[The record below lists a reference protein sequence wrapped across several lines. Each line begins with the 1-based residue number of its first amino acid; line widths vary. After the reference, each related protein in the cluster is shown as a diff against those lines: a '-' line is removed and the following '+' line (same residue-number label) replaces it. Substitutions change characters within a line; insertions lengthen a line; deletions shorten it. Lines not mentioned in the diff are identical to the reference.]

1 MAAEA
6 EAAREARAKV
16 IAAEGEH
23 RASRSLR
30 HAAEVIM
37 DSPAALQLRYLQTL
51 NSISAE
57 NNSTVI
63 FPVPIDI
70 LNTFM
75 QCSTNNNQD
84 QFLRQQYY
92 QAQMQN
98 YLQQQQQQQQQP
110 GQQQQQQPHVLIP
123 MNVPPAPNK
132 PPPPVPGAKP
142 GHAKLQNQKL
152 TSKGS
157 SGRLTPEEEESE
169 KQNMIEEVEFEMP
182 ELEFP

>member
-1 MAAEA
+1 
-6 EAAREARAKV
+6 
-16 IAAEGEH
+16 
-23 RASRSLR
+23 
-30 HAAEVIM
+30 M

-75 QCSTNNNQD
+75 QCSSNNSQD
-84 QFLRQQYY
+84 QLVRQQLAA
-92 QAQMQN
+92 AQMQQQ
-98 YLQQQQQQQQQP
+98 LIQQQQQQQQC
-110 GQQQQQQPHVLIP
+110 GEQQAVPLVP
-123 MNVPPAPNK
+123 VPVPPAPTK
-132 PPPPVPGAKP
+132 PPPPVPGHH
-142 GHAKLQNQKL
+142 GQKL

-157 SGRLTPEEEESE
+157 AARQSPETENE
-169 KQNMIEEVEFEMP
+169 KQNLIEEIEFEIP